1 MIKTHQR
8 KFFTLLELLS
18 VIGIIAIVAGIILG
32 GMSYAGRRADQ
43 AKTISLMTQLEMAL
57 DAFKQ
62 DRGYYPVTN
71 DPDDLDVYFVIRSVD
86 SSDCLFMQLSATA
99 GTGNINQY
107 QFFNS
112 STHSSTDPTNSPNR
126 PYLELGVVT
135 TTAAPYVDAY
145 GNAFQYLCPGANN
158 TSSYDLWSGGP
169 TSSAD
174 DDICNWKRN

>member
-1 MIKTHQR
+1 MKHR

-62 DRGYYPVTN
+62 DRGYYP
-71 DPDDLDVYFVIRSVD
+71 PAG
-86 SSDCLFMQLSATA
+86 SATDA
-99 GTGNINQY
+99 VDVEFLMDEDPEDATKKILTLKLEDDQY
-107 QFFNS
+107 PFVGNS
-112 STHSSTDPTNSPNR
+112 SRR
-126 PYLELGVVT
+126 PYLELGWVT
-135 TTAAPYVDAY
+135 DDAETY
-145 GNAFQYLCPGANN
+145 ADAWGNAFQYRCPGTNN
-158 TSSYDLWSGGP
+158 TSSYDLWSNGADGVFGN
-169 TSSAD
+169 D

>member
-1 MIKTHQR
+1 MITFHQR

-43 AKTISLMTQLEMAL
+43 AKTIALMTQLEMAL

-62 DRGYYPVTN
+62 DRGYYP
-71 DPDDLDVYFVIRSVD
+71 PAAGAFVKFLTKSN
-86 SSDCLFMQLSATA
+86 FMYIELEEE
-99 GTGNINQY
+99 Y

-112 STHSSTDPTNSPNR
+112 STNR
-126 PYLELGVVT
+126 PYLELGWVT
-135 TTAAPYVDAY
+135 DTAKTYVDGY
-145 GNAFQYLCPGANN
+145 GNAFQYRCPGTNN
-158 TSSYDLWSGGP
+158 TSFYDLWSEGA
-169 TSSAD
+169 TSAVD

>member
-1 MIKTHQR
+1 MTTFHQR

-32 GMSYAGRRADQ
+32 GMNYAGRRADQ

-62 DRGYYPVTN
+62 DRGYYPPATGEVR
-71 DPDDLDVYFVIRSVD
+71 FFVD
-86 SSDCLFMQLSATA
+86 SATSKLNIMIGSTA
-99 GTGNINQY
+99 YEFENSNTGRAYMEVGQVP
-107 QFFNS
+107 
-112 STHSSTDPTNSPNR
+112 TCTTAVAATDPNT
-126 PYLELGVVT
+126 PYK
-135 TTAAPYVDAY
+135 DAW
-145 GNAFQYLCPGANN
+145 GNAFQYRCPCTNN

-169 TSSAD
+169 TTSTD